1 MWTKQE
7 QIITEKYLLKYLASH
22 SVEQEIV
29 IHSRQLLTLNQI
41 IIDKIMKKK

>member
-7 QIITEKYLLKYLASH
+7 QIEIEKYLIKYLASR
-22 SVEQEIV
+22 SQEQEI
-29 IHSRQLLTLNQI
+29 IINSRQLLTLNQI